1 MTFKEYKGREL
12 TESDYKHLMKLQN
25 NRAFERFREIM
36 EDFQMRRA
44 YNLISGHVSSDGM
57 EHEKVLRSNELLKY
71 CGAFDIWRDGFALV
85 DKAGE
90 SLRVLK
96 EEELAKKDETES

>member
-1 MTFKEYKGREL
+1 MVFEDYKKREL
-12 TESDYKHLMKLQN
+12 TESDYKYLMKLQG

-44 YNLISGHVSSDGM
+44 YNLISGHINPDSI
-57 EHEKVLRSNELLKY
+57 EHERVLRSNELLKY
-71 CGAFDIWRDGFALV
+71 SGAFDIWRDGFSLI

-90 SLRVLK
+90 SLKALK
-96 EEELAKKDETES
+96 EEELRKKDETES

>member
-1 MTFKEYKGREL
+1 MTFSEYKSREL
-12 TESDYKHLMKLQN
+12 TESDYKHLMKLQG

-44 YNLISGHVSSDGM
+44 YNLISGHITEKK

-90 SLRVLK
+90 SLKVLK
-96 EEELAKKDETES
+96 EEELAKKDETEK